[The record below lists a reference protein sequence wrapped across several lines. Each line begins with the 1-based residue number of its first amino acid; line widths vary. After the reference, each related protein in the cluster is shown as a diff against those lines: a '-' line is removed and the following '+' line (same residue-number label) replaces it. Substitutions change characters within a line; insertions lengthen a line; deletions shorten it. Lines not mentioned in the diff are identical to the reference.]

1 MRYHVV
7 AGLAGLVVLFAF
19 GQAARSADE
28 RARAQGQITRV
39 RPGDNQVVVKT
50 ADGRDLKLQTD
61 DRSVLRAR
69 HSRVAL
75 DQFKE
80 GDRVRVVYTSQD
92 GSNRVV
98 RMVRVPANA
107 EDVRREARAALEAA
121 RSYTFQQKEAYQERL
136 ESVLDDLHDRI
147 DQLNER
153 AKGQGREASR
163 ELNER
168 VQELRKQ
175 EGVVRRQLDRVK
187 SASADSWDEIKKGA
201 AAALQDLQTGLERAI
216 DRFKR

>member
-1 MRYHVV
+1 MRRYVRG
-7 AGLAGLVVLFAF
+7 GLAGLVVLLAI
-19 GQAARSADE
+19 GQAGNAAAD
-28 RARAQGQITRV
+28 RARALGEITSI

-50 ADGRDLKLQTD
+50 TDGRDLKLQTD
-61 DRSVLRAR
+61 DRSVLRVRYSKA
-69 HSRVAL
+69 SL

-80 GDRVRVVYTSQD
+80 GDRVRVVYTSRD
-92 GSNRVV
+92 GGNRVI

-107 EDVRREARAALEAA
+107 EDVRREAREALQAI
-121 RSYTFQQKEAYQERL
+121 RSYTFQQKDAYRERL

-168 VQELRKQ
+168 VRELRKQ
-175 EGVVRRQLDRVK
+175 EGVVRRQLDRVN

-201 AAALQDLQTGLERAI
+201 VAALEDLQRGLERAI
-216 DRFKR
+216 DRFNR

>member
-1 MRYHVV
+1 
-7 AGLAGLVVLFAF
+7 VVLFAF
-19 GQAARSADE
+19 GQAARAADE
-28 RARAQGQITRV
+28 RARARGQITRV
-39 RPGDNQVVVKT
+39 RPGDNQVVVQT

-61 DRSVLRAR
+61 NGSVLRAR

-80 GDRVRVVYTSQD
+80 GDRVRVVYTSRD
-92 GSNRVV
+92 GENRVV

-107 EDVRREARAALEAA
+107 EDVKREARAALEAA
-121 RSYTFQQKEAYQERL
+121 RSYTFQQKDAYQERL

-147 DQLNER
+147 DRLNEQ

-168 VQELRKQ
+168 VRELRKQ